1 MQQHLIAVARDRF
14 WLIRLSSATT
24 RYAKH
29 AKNAKNGK
37 NAKNAKNA
45 KSARSIEC
53 FRDCPE
59 QKGGGDPPPGGFQY
73 FPLPPWGQL
82 KKCPVGFSRVQ

>member
-1 MQQHLIAVARDRF
+1 MQQNLIAFVRDRF

-29 AKNAKNGK
+29 AKNAKNAKNGK

-45 KSARSIEC
+45 KSAKSIKC

-59 QKGGGDPPPGGFQY
+59 QKGGGDPPLGGFLLL
-73 FPLPPWGQL
+73 LPIYKSSQ
-82 KKCPVGFSRVQ
+82 CSDS

>member
-1 MQQHLIAVARDRF
+1 MQQNLIAFARDKF

-29 AKNAKNGK
+29 TK
-37 NAKNAKNA
+37 NAKNAESAKNQE
-45 KSARSIEC
+45 S

-59 QKGGGDPPPGGFQY
+59 QKGGGDPPPGG
-73 FPLPPWGQL
+73 LSIVVKL
-82 KKCPVGFSRVQ
+82 RSTET